1 MFPSFFGNKCCYAE
15 FISVNCLRPRPIFHA
30 WEMRRLELFCNV
42 ELKWE
47 ISFFAVMHFDWI
59 YYLCEYRIKG
69 GFTWIKWEFNY
80 FLSFFLSFFLFFFL
94 WKRQQMRLFFIDTS
108 FAVEKYMSKWSSSFF
123 FLRKLIFVN
132 MDIIDLSSLWSC
144 ICWNFESDIWK
155 KICQVN

>member
-1 MFPSFFGNKCCYAE
+1 LAINVVTQNSFLWIVSVLVQFFMLEKWDGWSFFVTWNWNGKFHFLRSCILIE
-15 FISVNCLRPRPIFHA
+15 FIIYVSIESKEDLRELNGNLIIF
-30 WEMRRLELFCNV
+30 
-42 ELKWE
+42 
-47 ISFFAVMHFDWI
+47 
-59 YYLCEYRIKG
+59 
-69 GFTWIKWEFNY
+69 
-80 FLSFFLSFFLFFFL
+80 FLSFFLSFFFFL

-123 FLRKLIFVN
+123 FSLRKLIFVN